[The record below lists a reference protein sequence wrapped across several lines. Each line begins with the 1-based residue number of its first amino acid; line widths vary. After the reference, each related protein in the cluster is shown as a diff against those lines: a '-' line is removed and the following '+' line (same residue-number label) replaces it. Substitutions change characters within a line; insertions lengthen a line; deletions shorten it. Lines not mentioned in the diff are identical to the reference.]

1 MQQTLDSS
9 MFSQIVPSNLFTGNL
24 LQLKLF
30 SGFAGLG
37 IFFAGGCLAT
47 VAIGGGGMP
56 IPMGG
61 GGGGMPP
68 AKTGGGGG
76 IPAERG
82 GGGGMLREGGAGML
96 LGATVEGDGGMVDA
110 CDVTEECG
118 ELMMDCSFSLAI
130 CSSFNC

>member
-1 MQQTLDSS
+1 M
-9 MFSQIVPSNLFTGNL
+9 
-24 LQLKLF
+24 
-30 SGFAGLG
+30 
-37 IFFAGGCLAT
+37 AT

-61 GGGGMPP
+61 GGGGIPP
-68 AKTGGGGG
+68 AETGGGGG

-96 LGATVEGDGGMVDA
+96 LGATVEEGGGMVDA

-118 ELMMDCSFSLAI
+118 ELMMDCSFSFAI
-130 CSSFNC
+130 CSSFNCWLLFILK